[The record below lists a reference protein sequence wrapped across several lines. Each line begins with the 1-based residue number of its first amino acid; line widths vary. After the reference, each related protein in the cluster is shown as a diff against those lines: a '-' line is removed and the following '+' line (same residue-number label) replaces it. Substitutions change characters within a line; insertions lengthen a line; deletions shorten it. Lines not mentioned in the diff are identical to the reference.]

1 MFLRARECV
10 VFGGFL
16 AQRKIERFLWGGA
29 TPIGVRGSHL
39 VDAYYK
45 NGYSTHEEDDMDG
58 SLQSERYECEKECCC
73 RRECWANSSSRSRQ
87 RNNRRVDVNKRDDDG
102 TSKRPEDF
110 CCVTSMMI

>member
-87 RNNRRVDVNKRDDDG
+87 PRNRRVDVNKRDDDG